1 MENNQPENCR
11 SGNRSCQET
20 AANTGGQTQRQLY
33 NSDTYGVA
41 KLTNSNKI
49 VMAASTATATLAAQL
64 TINEQIILGTF
75 LELMGG
81 NLLTIAA
88 LDQIN
93 LQRMNRTT
101 ITEPIDEEFTI

>member
-1 MENNQPENCR
+1 MENNNPENCCAE
-11 SGNRSCQET
+11 NQSCHSA
-20 AANTGGQTQRQLY
+20 AANAGGQTRRPLY

-41 KLTNSNKI
+41 QLTNSNKI
-49 VMAASTATATLAAQL
+49 VIAASTATATLAAQL

-93 LQRMNRTT
+93 VQRINRTIAEPFSEDVT
-101 ITEPIDEEFTI
+101 I